1 MQELARKPCAICQ
14 DSEAAPL
21 YVLDGLR
28 VVRCRRCGLEYVDE
42 NMGSSEIERMYDTGD
57 YHQDHF
63 SFYFPGLE
71 QRLVDDYLEDVR
83 RVEAMLPER
92 PRVLDVGCADG
103 LFLARLPER
112 FEKHGVDIS
121 RPAVEKGITQHGLD
135 LVCGD
140 LLDPAATDLFE
151 EATFDLVTLWAI
163 LEHLQ
168 DPRGAVKRVARLV
181 KQGGLVMIRVPN
193 ADGLLNSVARA
204 LYRVTFGRV
213 RGPLA
218 YFYTRLHIYNFGAA
232 QLRRLLESCGLQV
245 IQVFYDERYVTKHA
259 LPYLPWRLAGPLG
272 ALKVVSRLLQRQ
284 DFITVCAA
292 RR

>member
-1 MQELARKPCAICQ
+1 M
-14 DSEAAPL
+14 
-21 YVLDGLR
+21 
-28 VVRCRRCGLEYVDE
+28 VVCCRQCGLEYVDE

-57 YHQDHF
+57 YHRDHF

-103 LFLARLPER
+103 LFLARLPSR

-121 RPAVEKGITQHGLD
+121 RPAVEKGAKQHGLH

-140 LLDPAATDLFE
+140 LLDQAATGLFQ
-151 EATFDLVTLWAI
+151 EATFDLITLWSI
-163 LEHLQ
+163 LEHLK
-168 DPRGAVKRVARLV
+168 DPRGAIKRAASLV
-181 KQGGLVMIRVPN
+181 KSGGLVMIRVPN
-193 ADGLLNSVARA
+193 ADGLLNSAARV
-204 LYRVTFGRV
+204 LYRLSFGRV
-213 RGPLA
+213 RRPLT
-218 YFYTRLHIYNFGAA
+218 YFYTRLHIYNFGVG

-245 IQVFYDERYVTKHA
+245 MQVFYDERYVTKHA
-259 LPYLPWRLAGPLG
+259 LPYLPWRLAGPLRV
-272 ALKVVSRLLQRQ
+272 LKVMSWLLQRQ
-284 DFITVCAA
+284 DFITVCAV

>member
-1 MQELARKPCAICQ
+1 M
-14 DSEAAPL
+14 
-21 YVLDGLR
+21 V
-28 VVRCRRCGLEYVDE
+28 
-42 NMGSSEIERMYDTGD
+42 SSEIERMYDTGD

-103 LFLARLPER
+103 LFLARLPSR

-121 RPAVEKGITQHGLD
+121 RPAVEKGAKQHGLH

-140 LLDPAATDLFE
+140 LVDKATINLFE
-151 EATFDLVTLWAI
+151 ESMFDLITLWSI
-163 LEHLQ
+163 LEHVQ
-168 DPRGAVKRVARLV
+168 DPCVAIKQVARLL
-181 KQGGLVMIRVPN
+181 KRGGLVMIRVPN

-204 LYRVTFGRV
+204 LYRLSFGRV
-213 RGPLA
+213 RRPLA
-218 YFYTRLHIYNFGAA
+218 YFYTRLHIYNFGAG
-232 QLRRLLESCGLQV
+232 QLRRLLESCGFRV
-245 IQVFYDERYVTKHA
+245 MQVFYDERYVTKHA
-259 LPYLPWRLAGPLG
+259 LPYLPWRLAGPLRV
-272 ALKVVSRLLQRQ
+272 LKVMSRLLQRR
-284 DFITVCAA
+284 DFITVCAV